1 MVRKLLV
8 VMAAVPVLSLGLA
21 HPGQCSGSHVAGG
34 HLVRG
39 MAVAGQDRL

>member
-1 MVRKLLV
+1 MMRKLITAL
-8 VMAAVPVLSLGLA
+8 AAVPVLSLGLA
-21 HPGQCSGSHVAGG
+21 LPASAAVPHVAGG